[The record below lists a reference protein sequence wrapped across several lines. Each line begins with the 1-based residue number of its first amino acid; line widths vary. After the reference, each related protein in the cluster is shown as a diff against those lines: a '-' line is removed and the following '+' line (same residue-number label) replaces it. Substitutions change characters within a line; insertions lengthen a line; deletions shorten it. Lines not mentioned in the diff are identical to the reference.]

1 MMTYF
6 RRTSSLRYN
15 RNDFLTKCTTEV
27 VPVCFSAFLKIC
39 DSYFQHHIVVSSC
52 HKNRTGSWT
61 ARVRLNIRG
70 GVEQSHPAD
79 VGTSALINNFM
90 LFSFCLWLVV
100 VHHHIYNPTHK
111 DLRSEHQT
119 ISIAEQFRDFRT
131 GEETLFIANISAC
144 FQGVADDIIDLVCWI
159 T

>member
-15 RNDFLTKCTTEV
+15 RNDFQTKCTTEV
-27 VPVCFSAFLKIC
+27 VPGCFSAFLKIC

-61 ARVRLNIRG
+61 ARVQLNIRG

-79 VGTSALINNFM
+79 VGTSALITNLS

-119 ISIAEQFRDFRT
+119 DFNRWT
-131 GEETLFIANISAC
+131 IQRLQNTNISAC
-144 FQGVADDIIDLVCWI
+144 LQGVVDDIIDPVCWI

>member
-61 ARVRLNIRG
+61 ARVQLNIRG

-100 VHHHIYNPTHK
+100 VHPHIYNPTHK
-111 DLRSEHQT
+111 VIRTSDRFQSLNNSETSEHQHLCLFT
-119 ISIAEQFRDFRT
+119 RCCWWHHRPSLLNHL
-131 GEETLFIANISAC
+131 TLLTLA
-144 FQGVADDIIDLVCWI
+144 G
-159 T
+159 